1 MSSLPQPLGQPW
13 VILLIYYRFGHFG
26 RRLFRSLVM
35 KKMQISHSLKLGL
48 LLSIPMFLAGIGS
61 GIVAYQLG
69 YASLKGVSQ
78 PDINPSK
85 KFTNDRTS
93 YARNQEFTPVP
104 EEEVIKKVKVYIQQQ
119 TKNKDKAT
127 QKQKKDEKQSFLLDK
142 QDKLRGFRWG

>member
-1 MSSLPQPLGQPW
+1 
-13 VILLIYYRFGHFG
+13 
-26 RRLFRSLVM
+26 M
-35 KKMQISHSLKLGL
+35 KKMQISHPLKLGL

-142 QDKLRGFRWG
+142 QDKLRGVRWG